1 MKKEKRMHPY
11 QSAVLRSRLMNKV
24 GNDKYQEKVK
34 LRYVQVLIMWKK
46 VEKHERER
54 EIWTMDGGGE
64 GELMANV

>member
-1 MKKEKRMHPY
+1 
-11 QSAVLRSRLMNKV
+11 MNKV

-54 EIWTMDGGGE
+54 ETEMDHGWSRRGRTNGQCLNI
-64 GELMANV
+64 GTNM